1 MLLELLIVFLL
12 ILVNGVLAMS
22 ELAIVSSRPARLK
35 VLADGGSRGAAIAMR
50 LADDPGRFLSSVQ
63 IGITLVGVLSGA
75 FSGATLG
82 ARMAGF
88 LVEAGL
94 SPALAQTLGIGG
106 VVVAITYFALIFGEL
121 VPKQVALRAPE
132 AVAMRI
138 APFLNAIAIAAAP
151 VVWVLNH
158 SGKLVLAILGQSGV
172 VDSNMTDEE
181 VKLVLSEAQSSGV
194 MEKAESEMIAGV
206 MRIADR
212 TAKGL
217 MVPRHEVEVV
227 DIDATPSAI
236 IRQFR
241 ETDHS
246 RLPVRDGAPDN
257 IIGVLKSRDFLDAG
271 KSGSAPDIRALIF
284 ETPVVRDG
292 MAALDV
298 IEALRKAPAHM
309 VLVYDEYGHFEGII
323 TPMDVLQAI
332 AGEFPD
338 GEGAEAKIATR
349 ADGGLLVAGW
359 MPVDEFAERIG
370 LTLDDDRGYE
380 TVAGLVIETMGE
392 LPKLGEHVEL
402 AGWRIEVVDLDG
414 RRIDKLLVERIDIE
428 VIPAA

>member
-1 MLLELLIVFLL
+1 MLVELLIVFLL

-22 ELAIVSSRPARLK
+22 ELAVVSSRPARLK

-82 ARMAGF
+82 VRAAGA

-94 SPALAQTLGIGG
+94 SPALAQSLGIGG
-106 VVVAITYFALIFGEL
+106 VVVAITYFALVFGEL

-138 APFLNAIAIAAAP
+138 APFLNAIAIATAP

-158 SGKLVLAILGQSGV
+158 SGKFVLAALGQSGV

-194 MEKAESEMIAGV
+194 MDKAESDMIAGV

-212 TAKGL
+212 TAKGI

-227 DIDATPSAI
+227 DIAATSAEI

-257 IIGVLKSRDFLDAG
+257 IVGVLKSRDFLDAG
-271 KSGSAPDIRALIF
+271 ESGSMPDTKALIF

-298 IEALRKAPAHM
+298 IEALRKSPAHM

-323 TPMDVLQAI
+323 TPMDVLRAI

-338 GEGAEAKIATR
+338 GEGAEVKIATR
-349 ADGGLLVAGW
+349 DDGGLLVAGW
-359 MPVDEFAERIG
+359 MPVDEFAERSG
-370 LTLDDDRGYE
+370 LRLDDDRDYE
-380 TVAGLVIETMGE
+380 TVAGLVLETMGA

-414 RRIDKLLVERIDIE
+414 RRIDKLLVERIDI
-428 VIPAA
+428 